1 LWHRYRHVLIEVLHV
16 GPEGKLTFGDDT
28 LHGVAVRRPFR
39 VRGDQGF
46 VRMRVGD
53 WESGFYAARLTSG
66 RKVGFAPFI
75 VRPKRLGAQPVAVVL
90 PTNTWQAYNFRD
102 VDGDGRP
109 DTWYG
114 NGNKTT
120 VDLDRPY
127 LDRGVPPHFRRN
139 DLGFLRWLAHTRRSA
154 DVLAEEDIER
164 ISGRRLA
171 RLYRL
176 IVFPGH
182 HEYVT
187 KAEYDV
193 IQRYRDLGGDLAFLA
208 ANNFYWRVDR
218 AAHRMTRVALWREL
232 GRPEAALVG
241 VQYFTWNQ
249 NKYGSRPF
257 VVRGANV
264 APWLFEGTGLENGD
278 DFASFGIEADRTS
291 RASPSTLRVL
301 AEIPHIFNARHS
313 AEMTYYETRSGARVF
328 AAGAFSLAGMQARWT
343 PVARFLDN
351 LWDELAGE

>member
-1 LWHRYRHVLIEVLHV
+1 
-16 GPEGKLTFGDDT
+16 
-28 LHGVAVRRPFR
+28 
-39 VRGDQGF
+39 
-46 VRMRVGD
+46 
-53 WESGFYAARLTSG
+53 
-66 RKVGFAPFI
+66 
-75 VRPKRLGAQPVAVVL
+75 VRPKRLGAQPVAIVL

-102 VDGDGRP
+102 ADGDGLP

-120 VDLDRPY
+120 VDLERPY
-127 LDRGVPPHFRRN
+127 LTRGVPPGFRQN
-139 DLGFLRWLAHTRRSA
+139 ELGFLRWLARTGRSA
-154 DVLAEEDIER
+154 DVLAEEDVER
-164 ISGRRLA
+164 VSGERLA

-187 KAEYDV
+187 EAEYDAV
-193 IQRYRDLGGDLAFLA
+193 ERYRDLGGHLAFLA

-218 AAHRMTRVALWREL
+218 TADRITRIALWRDL
-232 GRPEAALVG
+232 GRPEASLVG

-264 APWLFEGTGLENGD
+264 APWLFDGTGLENGD
-278 DFASFGIEADRTS
+278 DFASFGIEADRRA
-291 RASPSTLRVL
+291 RASPRSLRIL
-301 AEIPHIFNARHS
+301 ATIPHIFHARHP

-328 AAGAFSLAGMQARWT
+328 AAGAFTLAGMQARFVR
-343 PVARFLDN
+343 VARFLAN
-351 LWDELAGE
+351 LWDNLAGA